1 MIFLT
6 IWKNFFVAKSH
17 MGTLLEWIFFTQKKK
32 SVSVSG
38 IFGRTNQK
46 CFQYDQRPS
55 YIILWKEGNFCK
67 SNSYGH
73 TMVLSSIYR
82 DFFVFVRIDWKW
94 SKMAI
99 NQIASSLVVPNYSDW
114 SKSLI
119 AILIRVCI
127 IQNTPLLTLL
137 PNYGQ
142 ISKF

>member
-17 MGTLLEWIFFTQKKK
+17 MGTLLECFFFTKKK

-94 SKMAI
+94 SKLAI